1 MIEIFNA
8 SKFATQ
14 KSANPKIWKFNK
26 TWMINNVNVICA
38 FRSITTQS
46 LSKHQVIRKIFLA
59 FYYVQ
64 YCLIFYYFW
73 EESVK
78 FNSLLM
84 VSIMLFCNLF
94 SLTKFYIG
102 KSVTRISIKMK

>member
-1 MIEIFNA
+1 MPQSLQLKKA
-8 SKFATQ
+8 QTPKFGNLI
-14 KSANPKIWKFNK
+14 KS
-26 TWMINNVNVICA
+26 WMINNVNAICA

-78 FNSLLM
+78 FNSFLM

-94 SLTKFYIG
+94 SFTKFNIC